1 MKLRI
6 NVKRKKED
14 CLRVEFGSKN
24 QRETIDSHFFN
35 YIFSRKNSERWEL
48 LMVSTRKLCRLSR
61 IIAME
66 LEERGIMTEQ
76 KYFLFSA
83 FWERELC
90 STNVNREK

>member
-35 YIFSRKNSERWEL
+35 YMFSIRNSEKVGIVNGFYQKI
-48 LMVSTRKLCRLSR
+48 VSF
-61 IIAME
+61 E
-66 LEERGIMTEQ
+66 
-76 KYFLFSA
+76 
-83 FWERELC
+83 
-90 STNVNREK
+90 

>member
-1 MKLRI
+1 
-6 NVKRKKED
+6 
-14 CLRVEFGSKN
+14 
-24 QRETIDSHFFN
+24 
-35 YIFSRKNSERWEL
+35 
-48 LMVSTRKLCRLSR
+48 MVSTRKLCRLSR